1 MDNLQYQIMDRFKEL
16 GVESFKPYYKWI
28 TFNTMLKE
36 YEWIWNFQNGFKPCY
51 KWITFN
57 TLNIKGFILFTDVV
71 LNLVING

>member
-57 TLNIKGFILFTDVV
+57 T
-71 LNLVING
+71 